1 MRNRFISLRLA
12 VTLPLIVVLIAT
24 FVISIMRYRADY
36 EFLAKEQCSKIVE
49 ALTNNTQNE
58 LNAILSQPLIMAE
71 IIGYTIT
78 NEKMFLGED
87 LSDIENYQKSLMK
100 SLKAKIPQISVI
112 SYGDENGNY
121 IGIRDNG
128 EGKDFSLMLKDSRT
142 GGLLNIYE
150 GDSIKSNIISSI
162 EDYDPRIRPWYEP
175 VRKNIASSWSN
186 IYINQD
192 EKMEATTSV
201 SVPVFGNSGEFRGV
215 FEIDVKLNGINDFLQ
230 NNKIKDNGVV
240 FIVNNDLDIVA
251 QSEAHNNAV
260 ITDSKNFKGE
270 LLKVKDSKNPLIK
283 STEALLKARDL
294 EYKKVHRIEIEDSN
308 NFVMVSKLENPH
320 GLRWRIAVVIPEN
333 DLMGSIQSRY
343 NLSLAMI
350 MIMLILGTIA
360 GIYILNK
367 VTQPLLMVA
376 SGYNEITSG
385 NWDVEIKQKRGHIKE
400 VHEMIKGFNLMVDN
414 IKSYIGKLVEKQ
426 NEIEELHKT
435 ETHRMNLIID
445 EKTENL
451 KAVMEELME
460 KERLASLG
468 ELVSGVAHE
477 INTPLGV
484 AVSASSLMEA
494 NNESFKK
501 ELLEGSISKS
511 GLVSYIESI
520 DETTAILNSNLYR
533 AAELVKSFKEIAVNQ
548 SIEEKSRFNFREY
561 IDSILLSLKHEYKNK
576 NVEFKIDCPD
586 DLVINNYSGAISQV
600 FTNLIMNSLIHGF
613 KDMKSGQINIS
624 VAPED
629 ENLIIHYKDN
639 GLGMNEEVKKRAF
652 EPFYTTN
659 RGKGGS
665 GLGMNIVYNLVT
677 AKLNGKISCKSEI
690 NMGTEFIIEIKR

>member
-1 MRNRFISLRLA
+1 
-12 VTLPLIVVLIAT
+12 
-24 FVISIMRYRADY
+24 
-36 EFLAKEQCSKIVE
+36 
-49 ALTNNTQNE
+49 
-58 LNAILSQPLIMAE
+58 
-71 IIGYTIT
+71 
-78 NEKMFLGED
+78 
-87 LSDIENYQKSLMK
+87 
-100 SLKAKIPQISVI
+100 
-112 SYGDENGNY
+112 
-121 IGIRDNG
+121 
-128 EGKDFSLMLKDSRT
+128 
-142 GGLLNIYE
+142 
-150 GDSIKSNIISSI
+150 
-162 EDYDPRIRPWYEP
+162 
-175 VRKNIASSWSN
+175 
-186 IYINQD
+186 
-192 EKMEATTSV
+192 
-201 SVPVFGNSGEFRGV
+201 
-215 FEIDVKLNGINDFLQ
+215 
-230 NNKIKDNGVV
+230 
-240 FIVNNDLDIVA
+240 
-251 QSEAHNNAV
+251 
-260 ITDSKNFKGE
+260 
-270 LLKVKDSKNPLIK
+270 
-283 STEALLKARDL
+283 
-294 EYKKVHRIEIEDSN
+294 
-308 NFVMVSKLENPH
+308 MVSKLENPH

-460 KERLASLG
+460 RERLASLG

-629 ENLIIHYKDN
+629 ENLIIHYKDR
-639 GLGMNEEVKKRAF
+639 L
-652 EPFYTTN
+652 
-659 RGKGGS
+659 
-665 GLGMNIVYNLVT
+665 
-677 AKLNGKISCKSEI
+677 
-690 NMGTEFIIEIKR
+690 

>member
-1 MRNRFISLRLA
+1 M
-12 VTLPLIVVLIAT
+12 
-24 FVISIMRYRADY
+24 
-36 EFLAKEQCSKIVE
+36 
-49 ALTNNTQNE
+49 
-58 LNAILSQPLIMAE
+58 
-71 IIGYTIT
+71 
-78 NEKMFLGED
+78 
-87 LSDIENYQKSLMK
+87 
-100 SLKAKIPQISVI
+100 
-112 SYGDENGNY
+112 
-121 IGIRDNG
+121 
-128 EGKDFSLMLKDSRT
+128 
-142 GGLLNIYE
+142 
-150 GDSIKSNIISSI
+150 
-162 EDYDPRIRPWYEP
+162 
-175 VRKNIASSWSN
+175 
-186 IYINQD
+186 
-192 EKMEATTSV
+192 
-201 SVPVFGNSGEFRGV
+201 
-215 FEIDVKLNGINDFLQ
+215 
-230 NNKIKDNGVV
+230 
-240 FIVNNDLDIVA
+240 A
-251 QSEAHNNAV
+251 QSENHNNVV

-283 STEALLKARDL
+283 STEALLRARDL

-460 KERLASLG
+460 RERLASLG

>member
-1 MRNRFISLRLA
+1 
-12 VTLPLIVVLIAT
+12 
-24 FVISIMRYRADY
+24 MRYRADY
-36 EFLAKEQCSKIVE
+36 EFLAKEQGSKIVE

-150 GDSIKSNIISSI
+150 GDSINSNIISSI
-162 EDYDPRIRPWYEP
+162 EGYDPRIRPWYEP

-192 EKMEATTSV
+192 KKMEATTSV

-230 NNKIKDNGVV
+230 KNKIKDNGVV
-240 FIVNNDLDIVA
+240 FIVNNELEIVA
-251 QSEAHNNAV
+251 QSENHNNVV
-260 ITDSKNFKGE
+260 ITDSKNFNGE
-270 LLKVKDSKNPLIK
+270 LLKVKDSKNLLIK
-283 STEALLKARDL
+283 STEALLRARDL
-294 EYKKVHRIEIEDSN
+294 EYKKVHRIEVEDNN
-308 NFVMVSKLENPH
+308 NFVMISKLENPH

-333 DLMGSIQSRY
+333 DLMGSIRSRY

-360 GIYILNK
+360 GIYILNI

-376 SGYNEITSG
+376 NGYNEITSG

-435 ETHRMNLIID
+435 ETQRMNLIID

-520 DETTAILNSNLYR
+520 DETTAILN
-533 AAELVKSFKEIAVNQ
+533 
-548 SIEEKSRFNFREY
+548 
-561 IDSILLSLKHEYKNK
+561 
-576 NVEFKIDCPD
+576 PD
-586 DLVINNYSGAISQV
+586 YS
-600 FTNLIMNSLIHGF
+600 
-613 KDMKSGQINIS
+613 
-624 VAPED
+624 
-629 ENLIIHYKDN
+629 
-639 GLGMNEEVKKRAF
+639 
-652 EPFYTTN
+652 
-659 RGKGGS
+659 
-665 GLGMNIVYNLVT
+665 
-677 AKLNGKISCKSEI
+677 
-690 NMGTEFIIEIKR
+690 